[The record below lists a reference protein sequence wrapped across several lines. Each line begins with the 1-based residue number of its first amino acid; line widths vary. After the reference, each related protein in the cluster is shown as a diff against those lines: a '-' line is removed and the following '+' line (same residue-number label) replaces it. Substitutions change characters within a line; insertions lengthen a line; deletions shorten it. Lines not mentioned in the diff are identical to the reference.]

1 MSVKRCGECGG
12 PVYTRIFRQWNSD
25 GTVTGRLS
33 SGIRICH
40 IEAGEV
46 CAMVEGVSARIGY
59 PIDRIVVEGE
69 RKASRNITNETLS
82 PGYGLLGLVG
92 RSWGG
97 SPVSLK
103 ITLAISRSVGF
114 GSPEVLKYIRGRE
127 LKLRVENPFCVP
139 IVVGDL
145 WGAFEALHRIT
156 ADVSWE
162 ETPGAVTIDMVKV
175 RDEMVEEHPDRLALQ
190 KMATLPGD
198 VGFDRCPRC
207 GIPREVTGSIEWDL
221 DAGVVKNRK
230 TGRREVTVM
239 VEAVNAVISELSA
252 ELGDEIPGMVQQV
265 EQEYIADMMKA
276 SRLQNTMSE
285 YEALLEELRV
295 MGMGN
300 PVEVEKEGERLE
312 VRVNNP
318 FCEPLLAGRVGGYY
332 EALEGVTPTVTWT
345 PDEEGYTIIKARCP
359 TP

>member
-1 MSVKRCGECGG
+1 MSVIRCRECGG
-12 PVYTRIFRQWNSD
+12 PIYTRIFRRWNSD

-33 SGIRICH
+33 SGVRICH

-69 RKASRNITNETLS
+69 RKASRNITCETLS
-82 PGYGLLGLVG
+82 AGRGLLGIIG

-103 ITLAISRSVGF
+103 ISLAISRSVGF
-114 GSPEVLKYIRGRE
+114 GAPEVLKYIRGRE
-127 LKLRVENPFCVP
+127 LKLKVQNPFCVP

-145 WGAFEALHRIT
+145 WGNFEALHRIT
-156 ADVSWE
+156 AEASWE
-162 ETPGAVTIDMVKV
+162 EEPGAVTINMVKV
-175 RDEMVEEHPDRLALQ
+175 RDEMVEEYPDRLSLQ

-198 VGFDRCPRC
+198 VGFDRCRRC

-221 DAGVVKNRK
+221 DAGVVTSRV

-239 VEAVNAVISELSA
+239 VEGVNAVISELTG

-265 EQEYIADMMKA
+265 EQEYVAGKMEG
-276 SRLQNTMSE
+276 SRLPDTTRE
-285 YEALLEELRV
+285 YGVLLDELRV

-300 PVEVEKEGERLE
+300 PVEVEKEGERLK
-312 VRVNNP
+312 VRINNP

-332 EALEGVTPTVTWT
+332 KALEGVTPLVTWT
-345 PDEEGYTIIKARCP
+345 PDEEGYTVIEANP
-359 TP
+359 A